1 MAGKGWI
8 KLHREL
14 TDKAIWL
21 ESTPEQKT
29 ILVTLLM
36 MANHEENE
44 WEWKGERCEVGKGQF
59 ITSLESITKKCGK
72 GVSVQNVRTALKR
85 FEKYEFLTN
94 ESTNKNRL
102 ITIVNWAS
110 YQGNEE
116 NQQANQQATNK
127 QLTTNKNERTK
138 KNINIVDSKE
148 NLTVHKEIINY
159 LNLKAGTRYRP
170 STKATQKHIN
180 ARLNEGFTLDD
191 FKTVI
196 DVKVDDWLS
205 DKKMNIYLRPETLFS
220 PKFESYLNQSQINGS
235 NSDEIVTNDDGSF
248 SLR

>member
-1 MAGKGWI
+1 MTGKGWI

-21 ESTPEQKT
+21 DSTPEQKT
-29 ILVTLLM
+29 ILITLLI

-44 WEWKGERCEVGKGQF
+44 WEWKGEKCKVGKGQF

-102 ITIVNWAS
+102 ITIVNWVS

-116 NQQANQQATNK
+116 NQQANQQAANK